1 MFLKILALWAPK
13 NLKNKLL
20 REELDLHRLKDPF
33 IVHLFLTEDIRT
45 EKDELDVDISPDCMT
60 DSMKVHILYSQV
72 VLPQVI

>member
-20 REELDLHRLKDPF
+20 REELDLHSLKDPF
-33 IVHLFLTEDIRT
+33 IIHLCLPEDIRT

-60 DSMKVHILYSQV
+60 DSMKAHICFHRMSCLK
-72 VLPQVI
+72 